1 MPRLVS
7 AINNHTLQH
16 DSTIISYSLGISTWC
31 PSCELSYIT
40 VVDDQYC
47 ATMTKVPF
55 SHFLICQKHCLY
67 SSSTLFFGLI
77 KTKCC
82 SGRPM
87 LSLVHVLFV
96 IATCLWIAQD
106 CYILYIC
113 STKQFFSSIDYESA
127 SSFLYTLCWFSIS
140 VCLPQIENNVIIY
153 RNYLCNDR
161 LTITDWYNKSICMRQ
176 RKHLRRTSQGEV
188 GIFSRGIELSLLYNA
203 QREIRVKKATSLNL
217 YLSKRF

>member
-140 VCLPQIENNVIIY
+140 VCLDRHKDTPEIVHIMVLIKFLVIIKTRGDDQFWSQTC
-153 RNYLCNDR
+153 RNDE
-161 LTITDWYNKSICMRQ
+161 IVQ
-176 RKHLRRTSQGEV
+176 TSVNTGLPERYSAV
-188 GIFSRGIELSLLYNA
+188 
-203 QREIRVKKATSLNL
+203 
-217 YLSKRF
+217 